1 MKYHFR
7 PYVVKENDTIES
19 IARRFKNPE
28 ELLIELNQI
37 KGELKVGDEIFLYRI
52 K

>member
-1 MKYHFR
+1 M
-7 PYVVKENDTIES
+7 PYIVKENDTVES

-28 ELLIELNQI
+28 ELLVELNQI
-37 KGELKVGDEIFLYRI
+37 KEGVTEGDEIFLYKI